1 MPTLHLLSLFR
12 HILSVSR
19 NWRTFAASGQNLSV
33 RKKKT
38 ATQPGKDSEILLR
51 LAHARTEDIVE
62 KLGSSESLLNS
73 SAVSLKTQ

>member
-33 RKKKT
+33 RKKT